1 MRKLKAIK
9 NDLKTTPKWTAR
21 IQRLCQFARCA
32 WSGLIRHMLRG
43 AASAL
48 GSTLMAWLIWW
59 AMDR

>member
-1 MRKLKAIK
+1 MRKPKAIK
-9 NDLKTTPKWTAR
+9 KDLKTTSKWTVR
-21 IQRLCQFARCA
+21 IRLLRRFARRA

-59 AMDR
+59 AMNR

>member
-1 MRKLKAIK
+1 MHKPEAIEK
-9 NDLKTTPKWTAR
+9 DLKTTPKRTVR
-21 IQRLCQFARCA
+21 IRRLCRFARRA

-59 AMDR
+59 VVNR

>member
-1 MRKLKAIK
+1 MHKPKAIK
-9 NDLKTTPKWTAR
+9 KDLTTPSKWTAPIR
-21 IQRLCQFARCA
+21 RLRRLAHRA

-59 AMDR
+59 VMNR

>member
-9 NDLKTTPKWTAR
+9 KDLTTTTKWTVR

-32 WSGLIRHMLRG
+32 WPGLIRHMLRG

-48 GSTLMAWLIWW
+48 GSTLMAWLTWW
-59 AMDR
+59 VMNR